1 MVFSAIAS
9 KLSSSLMGL
18 LDDSLPKGRRETGVQ
33 EIRDAMFAS
42 LASRMQGDMRT
53 HPIWNKLQYASTIQT
68 LWYLRMELMTLLSVH
83 CDEGVAQGELE
94 RITDLFQGLLP
105 RNQTRGSRKPR

>member
-18 LDDSLPKGRRETGVQ
+18 LDDSLPNVQKDARVQ
-33 EIRDAMFAS
+33 EIRDAMFAC
-42 LASRMQGDMRT
+42 LASRLQGDMRT
-53 HPIWNKLQYASTIQT
+53 HPLWNKVQYASTIQT

-83 CDEGVAQGELE
+83 CDEGVAHGELV
-94 RITDLFQGLLP
+94 RITVLFQGLLP
-105 RNQTRGSRKPR
+105 RTQMQGGRKPR